1 MLYELG
7 LVAGLAWLSEE
18 MRSRY
23 NLDVSLEDDGQPKP
37 LDTAVCTILFRAVRE
52 LLINVSKHAEVSSA
66 SISATVCDDHI
77 DLAVT
82 DGGVGF
88 DAETTRAKSPGFGIL
103 SIRERLF
110 YIGGNSRIESTPG
123 RGTRVL
129 LSAPLASNLFTPE
142 RRK

>member
-1 MLYELG
+1 
-7 LVAGLAWLSEE
+7 

-23 NLDVSLEDDGQPKP
+23 NLDVVLEDDGQAKQ

-52 LLINVSKHAEVSSA
+52 LLINVSKHAEVQSA
-66 SISATVCDDHI
+66 SIAAKLCDDHI
-77 DLAVT
+77 EIAVT

-110 YIGGNSRIESTPG
+110 YIGGNSRVESAPG

-129 LSAPLASNLFTPE
+129 LSAPLASKLSFPE